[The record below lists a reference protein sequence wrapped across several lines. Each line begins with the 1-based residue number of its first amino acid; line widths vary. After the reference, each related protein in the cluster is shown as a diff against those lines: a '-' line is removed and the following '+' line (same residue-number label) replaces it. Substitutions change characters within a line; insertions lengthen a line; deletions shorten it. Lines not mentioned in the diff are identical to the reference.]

1 MLLQVET
8 RNMEPELVG
17 LSEFGLNEFLVRF
30 AV

>member
-8 RNMEPELVG
+8 RNMEPELVD
-17 LSEFGLNEFLVRF
+17 LSELDLNEFLVRF